1 MPTLPMRARRTFA
14 ADARSVSGARL
25 FARKTLEDWG
35 AGDLV
40 DTATLLVSELVT
52 NAVVHTG
59 TTATLRLRLDAGTLR
74 LEVEDHHPGRSL
86 PSGTPTAATDDTE
99 SGRGLLITSALA
111 SAWGVEYTA
120 TSKSVWALCPR
131 NLRPVQA
138 VPLAAELTREDL
150 CVAAVEIS
158 HDGVVTAWNLDA
170 TALFGWPADEVV
182 GRAFEEIVD
191 ARPGERPP
199 HEVLTSTAPTSTVS
213 PSTAS
218 RSTAATP
225 WQGTYAVM
233 RRDGVPAQVFASH
246 VPAGRGRGSVA
257 LLVPVSRRNLLEHPV
272 TVARTPRA
280 WADPLGIRED
290 VLQRL
295 GLDDYIALAVERVR
309 DPVSADAS
317 YLLLVRDFDDEFEVK
332 AVSGLPDGLRGT
344 RLEAGSA
351 GLPDPRTPHRPVVVT
366 DLSDLEVPLLQGT
379 GLRSLVVVPVV
390 IEGRVIGALGA
401 AAERAESFTD
411 DQAVQLQL
419 FADSM
424 AVASDR
430 ARLQRS
436 ERERRGWLSFIAE
449 AGDLLAG
456 SLDQS
461 MTMAITGQIVVPRL
475 ATWCAV
481 YLDDE
486 RGAPVLEHVWHAD
499 EQLVEPLLAALENTS
514 PDQLGDSVDM
524 LLGQA
529 LTVIRLVARG
539 RQIGFLTLGRPK
551 DDPLRSEVFIVAES
565 IARRAALAIDN
576 ARAHG
581 ALLAA
586 GQALQQSLL
595 PSSLEVPPGLEV
607 GVVYQAAGEG
617 TSAGGDF
624 YDLFPVRGGL
634 WCFAVGDV
642 CGKGAEAAAVTGLA
656 RHTIRALAHAGF
668 PVPAVLE
675 RLNAAILAE
684 GERSR
689 FLTLVCGTLHPEGR
703 RLRAQVVNAGHPAPF
718 VVRNSGEVIQLGRPQ
733 PLLGVLDHVEYAAE
747 EHVVERGELL
757 VVVTDGVL
765 ERRRNDD
772 MLGEEGL
779 GVELSE
785 SATLSAQAV
794 AERIRRLVLDFTEEP
809 PQDDMAILV
818 VRVED

>member
-1 MPTLPMRARRTFA
+1 MRAHHTFA
-14 ADARSVSGARL
+14 ADARSVSQARR
-25 FARKTLEDWG
+25 FARETLEEWG

-40 DTATLLVSELVT
+40 DSATLLVSELVT
-52 NAVVHTG
+52 NAMVHTG
-59 TTATLRLRLDAGTLR
+59 TTALLRLRLDAQVLR
-74 LEVEDHHPGRSL
+74 LEVEDRHPGRSL
-86 PSGTPTAATDDTE
+86 PMGTQTPTDEAE

-131 NLRPVQA
+131 D
-138 VPLAAELTREDL
+138 LAADRAEPTPAGTRPEAL
-150 CVAAVEIS
+150 RVAVAEMS
-158 HDGVVTAWNLDA
+158 GDGIVTAWNPDA
-170 TALFGWPADEVV
+170 TAMFGWTPDEVV
-182 GRAFEEIVD
+182 GRAFEEMVD

-199 HEVLTSTAPTSTVS
+199 RGLTTS
-213 PSTAS
+213 P
-218 RSTAATP
+218 AAAP
-225 WQGTYAVM
+225 WQGAYAVVCK
-233 RRDGVPAQVFASH
+233 DGAPAPVFASH

-257 LLVPVSRRNLLEHPV
+257 LLVTVSRRDLLEHPV
-272 TVARTPRA
+272 AAARAPRTS
-280 WADPLGIRED
+280 ADPLGIRED

-295 GLDDYIALAVERVR
+295 GIDDYLALAVERVR
-309 DPVSADAS
+309 DPISADAS

-332 AVSGLPDGLRGT
+332 AVSGLPDALRGT

-351 GLPDPRTPHRPVVVT
+351 GVPDPRTPHRPVVVT

-390 IEGRVIGALGA
+390 VEGRVIGALGA
-401 AAERAESFTD
+401 AAERADSFAD
-411 DQAVQLQL
+411 DQAVQLQR
-419 FADSM
+419 FADSI
-424 AVASDR
+424 AVAADR

-475 ATWCAV
+475 ARWCAV

-486 RGAPVLEHVWHAD
+486 RGNPVLEHVWHAD
-499 EQLVEPLLAALENTS
+499 EQLVEPLLAALEDTA

-524 LLGQA
+524 LLGQS
-529 LTVIRLVARG
+529 LTVIRMVARG
-539 RQIGFLTLGRPK
+539 RRIGFLTLGRPK

-581 ALLAA
+581 DLLAV

-595 PSSLEVPPGLEV
+595 PSSMDVPPGLDV
-607 GVVYQAAGEG
+607 GVVYEAAGEG
-617 TSAGGDF
+617 ASAGGDF
-624 YDLFPVRGGL
+624 YDLFPVGGGR
-634 WCFAVGDV
+634 WCFVVGDV

-656 RHTIRALAHAGF
+656 RHTIRALAQAGF

-684 GERSR
+684 GARSR
-689 FLTLVCGTLHPEGR
+689 FLTLVCGMLHIEGR
-703 RLRAQVVNAGHPAPF
+703 RLRVNVVNAGHPPPF
-718 VVRNSGEVIQLGRPQ
+718 VVRNSGEVTQIGRPQ
-733 PLLGVLDHVEYAAE
+733 PLLGVLDQVEYDTE
-747 EHVVERGELL
+747 EYVVERGEVF

-765 ERRRNDD
+765 ERRRNEV
-772 MLGEEGL
+772 MIGEEGL
-779 GVELSE
+779 GVEL
-785 SATLSAQAV
+785 AQAAHLPAQAV
-794 AERIRRLVLDFTEEP
+794 AERIRRLVLDFTAEP

-818 VRVED
+818 VRIED